1 MSEIVR
7 TTVEEN
13 DANIIKS
20 QVMNVLDDN
29 LIRHQVRG
37 LEQPAPEPPV
47 LETLNVTEN
56 GTYTPEEGVDGFDEV
71 NVNVPAPVVNDLI
84 SQIKVVDVEG
94 TPTIKDVKRDFVL
107 TSNNAI
113 TITDGNI
120 DFGSDANC
128 YLNCQVSQQNLV
140 PYVIEADIV
149 SCNFPTDVEG
159 SSYKG
164 IFTFGRNKSTL
175 WGLYFNGEATE
186 ETGKGIINFRPQS
199 GESFAS
205 RLIAPSELVN
215 KTLKLYCNC
224 GLDNNNNIVFKKNN
238 ALIYLGDELL
248 INNTLTNYAG
258 QGWDQM
264 CSMGWS
270 SYSWGCPG
278 LVISEYR
285 VRQLSKLM

>member
-1 MSEIVR
+1 MSDIVR

-13 DANIIKS
+13 DANIIKN

-71 NVNVPAPVVNDLI
+71 IVEVPAPVVNDLI
-84 SQIKVVDVEG
+84 CQIKVVDVEG
-94 TPTIKDVKRDFVL
+94 TPTIRDVKRDFTL

-113 TITDGNI
+113 LITNGNI
-120 DFGSDANC
+120 DFGSDDNC
-128 YLNCQVSQQNLV
+128 YLNCQVTQQNLV
-140 PYVIEADIV
+140 SYVIEADIV
-149 SCNFPTDVEG
+149 SCGFETDTENN
-159 SSYKG
+159 KMRG

-175 WGLYFNGEATE
+175 WGLYFNTIVTE
-186 ETGKGIINFRPQS
+186 EVGKGELTFRPQS
-199 GESFAS
+199 GYSFDS
-205 RLIAPSELVN
+205 RLIAPSEFVN

-224 GLDNNNNIVFKKNN
+224 GLDNNNNIIYEKNN

-285 VRQLSKLM
+285 VRELSKLM

>member
-13 DANIIKS
+13 DANIVKS

-47 LETLNVTEN
+47 YETLTVTEN
-56 GTYTPEEGVDGFDEV
+56 GTFTPEQGVDAFDEV
-71 NVNVPAPVVNDLI
+71 IVNVPDSNDLI
-84 SQIKVVDVEG
+84 SQIKVVDVDG
-94 TPTIKDVKRDFVL
+94 TPTIKDVKRDIAL
-107 TSNNAI
+107 KGNNAI
-113 TITDGNI
+113 TITNGNI

-128 YLNCQVSQQNLV
+128 YLNCNVSQQNYV
-140 PYVIEADIV
+140 PYVIETDIV
-149 SCNFPTDVEG
+149 SCSFPTDNEG
-159 SSYKG
+159 NIYRG

-175 WGLYFNGEATE
+175 WGLFYNGAVTDEA
-186 ETGKGIINFRPQS
+186 GKGILNFRPQNNVLS
-199 GESFAS
+199 ES
-205 RLIAPSELVN
+205 RLIAPTEFVG

-224 GLDNNNNIVFKKNN
+224 GLDNNNNIIYEKDN

-248 INNTLTNYAG
+248 INNTFTNYAG
-258 QGWDQM
+258 TGWDQM

-270 SYSWGCPG
+270 SYSWGCPS

-285 VRQLSKLM
+285 VRQLSKLL